1 MIRVRCP
8 SCEQLLGIPE
18 GTAGNTTTCPQ
29 CAHRF
34 QVSAADA
41 VKKPRPQPARVNA
54 RPQDARLRL
63 PAPPPKVAS
72 KVERPA
78 PIPPPHSATL
88 SSLPHSVA
96 PHRRRLDWMIATAV
110 VLVAGGAFATYRVM
124 SQSSDKPAN
133 VVPNV
138 ANVPQQ
144 VLLPKVVNAPQ
155 QGPLPPVAKQR
166 PESVLVRA
174 DLFVIMRDKDVNK
187 IAGNNVEFILL
198 SELSE
203 PDVAEIR
210 RASREYFD
218 LTVKNRSV
226 WEGLTAGDIADF
238 QRRENEGIQIRRKQ
252 AQIGSKIDS
261 LLSKSHQVV
270 KTDKDGSL
278 EASLKTGEY
287 LLRTDTVT
295 YRSEYFIYKQ
305 FIWIQKVTVSSP
317 MPKIVLD
324 YRYDQDVDVQNE
336 IDKFYWSLD
345 ERLK

>member
-1 MIRVRCP
+1 
-8 SCEQLLGIPE
+8 
-18 GTAGNTTTCPQ
+18 
-29 CAHRF
+29 
-34 QVSAADA
+34 
-41 VKKPRPQPARVNA
+41 
-54 RPQDARLRL
+54 
-63 PAPPPKVAS
+63 
-72 KVERPA
+72 
-78 PIPPPHSATL
+78 
-88 SSLPHSVA
+88 
-96 PHRRRLDWMIATAV
+96 MIATAV